1 MQSRQLFTLL
11 WFALVATSIKA
22 YLIEPTK
29 LVWEAGMPIEDAI
42 EGLKGHVAEAM
53 QSNRQ
58 LKAPHLDA
66 FPQFFRDMN
75 LINRMSGR
83 HARYPITGLEWN
95 TWYEGEL
102 RRIHADGQAYQRS
115 VAETHA
121 AAARLPRD
129 GRLP

>member
-11 WFALVATSIKA
+11 WFVFVATSIKA
-22 YLIEPTK
+22 YLIDPAK
-29 LVWEAGMPIEDAI
+29 VVWEAGMPIEEAV
-42 EGLKGHVAEAM
+42 EALKMHVVEAM
-53 QSNRQ
+53 QSDSR

-83 HARYPITGLEWN
+83 RARYPITGLEWN
-95 TWYEGEL
+95 AWYEGEL

-129 GRLP
+129 GRLL